1 MSGPLQGLRV
11 ADFSQLVQGP
21 NATQMLADMGAEI
34 LKIEPLH
41 GDWQRNWS
49 LGDAWINGE
58 SVSFLAF
65 NRGKRSV
72 ALNLKDTR
80 GKEAALRIIRS
91 CDVLLENFRPGVMD
105 RLGLDYKSLC
115 EIHPGLIYCASCG
128 WGQDGPYVTR
138 PGQDLLAQAVAG
150 VLNLQ
155 GKTDDP
161 PSPVGMG
168 VADLTASFHI
178 VSAILAALYE
188 RNRTGLGQRI
198 DINLLNSMLSLATQE
213 VTLYLNTGHVPQ
225 RSAAGIGHPCV
236 GAPMGIYKTKD
247 GYIVVAMMPIG
258 KVAELIGVSGWEGN
272 DSRNVIEDR
281 DEVKRSLEPAFE
293 KKTTAEL
300 IDIFMEAD
308 IWAAPVNTFPQIE
321 HDPQIK
327 HNGSIVSFEHPKVEN
342 FRTIGPPARFSRTP
356 CEIRRPPLLGE
367 HGRAILHEMGFAE
380 EEIERLHQDGVVGLV
395 EVEA

>member
-1 MSGPLQGLRV
+1 LSGPLEGLRV

-49 LGDAWINGE
+49 LGDAWIHGE

-72 ALNLKDTR
+72 ALNLKEPR
-80 GKEAALRIIRS
+80 GREAALRIIRS

-105 RLGLDYKSLC
+105 RLGLGYEALSAV
-115 EIHPGLIYCASCG
+115 HPGLIYCASCG

-138 PGQDLLAQAVAG
+138 PGQDLLAQAVSG
-150 VLNLQ
+150 VLNLN
-155 GKTDDP
+155 GKADDP

-168 VADLTASFHI
+168 VADITASFHI
-178 VSAILAALYE
+178 VGAILAALYE
-188 RNRTGLGQRI
+188 RNRTGAGQRV
-198 DINLLNSMLSLATQE
+198 DINLLNSILSLATQE

-236 GAPMGIYKTKD
+236 GAPMGIYRTKD

-258 KVAELIGVSGWEGN
+258 KVAELIGVSGYEGN
-272 DSRNVIEDR
+272 DSRNVMEDR
-281 DEVKRSLEPAFE
+281 DAVKRSLEPAFE

-300 IDIFMEAD
+300 MEVFMEAD
-308 IWAAPVNTFPQIE
+308 IWAAPVNTFPEIE
-321 HDPQIK
+321 HDPQIR
-327 HNGSIVSFEHPKVEN
+327 HNGTIVSFEHPRVEK
-342 FRTIGPPARFSRTP
+342 FRTIGPPVRFSRTP

-367 HGRAILHEMGFAE
+367 HSRAILHEMGFGE
-380 EEIERLHQDGVVGLV
+380 DEIDQLHQDGVIGLL
-395 EVEA
+395 EDHA